1 MFHCLGTLGHRNQD
15 RDLKVLFVMF
25 SHTLRF
31 DRRLLGNVCVT
42 SAMPLVWYTAGSA
55 VDGSKGGIVWLVLC
69 MLAHKTSQPSVDKTK
84 ELIRNRLASS
94 G

>member
-1 MFHCLGTLGHRNQD
+1 
-15 RDLKVLFVMF
+15 MF

-55 VDGSKGGIVWLVLC
+55 VDGCKGGIVWLVPC
-69 MLAHKTSQPSVDKTK
+69 MLTHKTSQPSVDKTE
-84 ELIRNRLASS
+84 ELIRDRLAPS